1 MFTCIRYCGKVVKKG
16 HTYTRWLYLP
26 VHVIVERV
34 VAGKG
39 KQHPK
44 ARPQRKEHLICCI
57 HPHLSTQH
65 SNSYSHPPTPVNT
78 VRPSSLTSTHTCQYG
93 TAIITHIH
101 PHLLIQYGHHHFHP
115 HLLIQ
120 YGHHH
125 FHPHL
130 SIQYGHHHSHPPTPV
145 NTVRPSS
152 LTFTHTCQ
160 YSTAIITHIHP
171 HLLIQHGQHHSHPL
185 TPVNKAWPS

>member
-1 MFTCIRYCGKVVKKG
+1 MFTCIRYCGKCCEER

-65 SNSYSHPPTPVNT
+65 GNNYSHPLTPVNTVRPSSLIHSHLLIQYGHHHSHPPTPVNT
-78 VRPSSLTSTHTCQYG
+78 VRPSSLTSTHTCQYS

-101 PHLLIQYGHHHFHP
+101 L
-115 HLLIQ
+115 
-120 YGHHH
+120 
-125 FHPHL
+125 HL
-130 SIQYGHHHSHPPTPV
+130 SIKHGHHHSHPPTPV
-145 NTVRPSS
+145 DTVRPSS
-152 LTFTHTCQ
+152 LT
-160 YSTAIITHIHP
+160 STHIC
-171 HLLIQHGQHHSHPL
+171 Q
-185 TPVNKAWPS
+185 